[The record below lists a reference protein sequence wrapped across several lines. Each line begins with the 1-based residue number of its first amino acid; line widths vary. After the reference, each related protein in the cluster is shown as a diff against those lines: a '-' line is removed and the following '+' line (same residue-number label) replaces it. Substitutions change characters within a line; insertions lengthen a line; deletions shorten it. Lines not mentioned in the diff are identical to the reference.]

1 MQPHV
6 VVVRAEEMLEIEI
19 AEKQAV
25 GKDRIWSLP
34 EGAKGPGGERR
45 QTPLEKEMMGGAD
58 IETVAG
64 EGSSTQI
71 FGSSETRTGAVLGSE
86 SEPRSASGPRAP
98 GCWSMTACKMW
109 PCDLASQ
116 TCPLDALPVR
126 RLAHQLP
133 VVSIRCFLVIQ
144 GSISSPGYHLGH
156 TP

>member
-45 QTPLEKEMMGGAD
+45 QTPLEKQMMGGAD

-64 EGSSTQI
+64 EGSSTQMFI
-71 FGSSETRTGAVLGSE
+71 SKEFTTFGHIYFEA
-86 SEPRSASGPRAP
+86 AP
-98 GCWSMTACKMW
+98 V
-109 PCDLASQ
+109 D
-116 TCPLDALPVR
+116 
-126 RLAHQLP
+126 
-133 VVSIRCFLVIQ
+133 
-144 GSISSPGYHLGH
+144 
-156 TP
+156 